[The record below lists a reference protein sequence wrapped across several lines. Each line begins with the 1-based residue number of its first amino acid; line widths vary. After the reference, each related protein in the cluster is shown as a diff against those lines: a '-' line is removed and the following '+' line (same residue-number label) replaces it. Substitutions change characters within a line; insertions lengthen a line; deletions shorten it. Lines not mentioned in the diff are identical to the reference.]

1 MIELR
6 EAVPFILG
14 LSRSIRQ
21 LLIDHLH
28 VVGDIFDRGAGSA
41 QVMDELLHFHSL
53 DIQWGN
59 HDIIWMGAFF
69 WFQGLLAQ
77 CAAHC
82 SSLWLSLGYRERL
95 WLNLR
100 SFDSFCGQDLPV

>member
-1 MIELR
+1 MD
-6 EAVPFILG
+6 PFILG
-14 LSRSIRQ
+14 IASSIRR

-28 VVGDIFDRGAGSA
+28 VVGDIFDRGAASA

-69 WFQGLLAQ
+69 GSKACLLNVLRI
-77 CAAHC
+77 AARYGY
-82 SSLWLSLGYRERL
+82 LWDIEKLMA
-95 WLNLR
+95 
-100 SFDSFCGQDLPV
+100 